1 MVSARYIT
9 IAPSAPSSAK
19 PLPSVSPSGLPL
31 NSLENPFV
39 ITLEHAPKLSM
50 PMVRLAYRKISGL
63 ISSDSIGI
71 LSILK
76 K

>member
-9 IAPSAPSSAK
+9 IAPSAPRCANAH
-19 PLPSVSPSGLPL
+19 SVSPSGLPL
-31 NSLENPFV
+31 NSLENPLV